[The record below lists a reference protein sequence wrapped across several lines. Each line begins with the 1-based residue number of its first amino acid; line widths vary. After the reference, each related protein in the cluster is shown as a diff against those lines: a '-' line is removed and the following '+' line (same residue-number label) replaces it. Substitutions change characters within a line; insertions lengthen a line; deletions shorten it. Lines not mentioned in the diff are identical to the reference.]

1 MSLVQLIDFQV
12 LGDERGSLIALETDK
27 EIPFDVKRVYYIFGT
42 QAGVA
47 RGFHAHKALRQVAF
61 CVSGSC
67 RFVLDD
73 GDKKEEVVLD
83 SPNKGLL
90 IEHMV
95 WHEMYDFSEGCVLMV
110 LASEHYDEADYIRD
124 YDEFLD
130 AAKK

>member
-1 MSLVQLIDFQV
+1 MSVIQMINFQV
-12 LGDERGSLIALETDK
+12 LGDERGSLIALEVGK
-27 EIPFDVKRVYYIFGT
+27 QIPFNVKRVYYIFGT
-42 QAGVA
+42 KADVA

-73 GDKKEEVVLD
+73 GHKKAEVVLD

-95 WHEMYDFSEGCVLMV
+95 WREMYDFSENCVLMV
-110 LASEHYDEADYIRD
+110 LASEHYNEADYIRD
-124 YDEFLD
+124 YEEFLNETS
-130 AAKK
+130 